1 MICGLDF
8 LIRAVL
14 LSEWILVDGSGPKGP
29 TGKRPDTYRRQRS
42 SQNPDAVPRL
52 DPGPAR
58 ARRLRH
64 ERDDRVSYYGQESEF
79 DAQGRI
85 VIPQQLRDSGSIVGD
100 VRVFGKIDH
109 LEVWNEE
116 RFAQKLARDQWTDE
130 DGVKLSEHG
139 I

>member
-64 ERDDRVSYYGQESEF
+64 ERDRRVRAHLS
-79 DAQGRI
+79 DGR
-85 VIPQQLRDSGSIVGD
+85 
-100 VRVFGKIDH
+100 
-109 LEVWNEE
+109 
-116 RFAQKLARDQWTDE
+116 LARGRAAAVEGPREPSVDSQVPRSRQLLRT
-130 DGVKLSEHG
+130 G
-139 I
+139 